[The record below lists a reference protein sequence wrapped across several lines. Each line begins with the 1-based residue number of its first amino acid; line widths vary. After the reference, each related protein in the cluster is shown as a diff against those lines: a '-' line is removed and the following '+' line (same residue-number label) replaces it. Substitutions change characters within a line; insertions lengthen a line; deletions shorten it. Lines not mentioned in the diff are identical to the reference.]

1 MRLTF
6 SRTRNPENRVQK
18 QDLLVLPVL
27 RPALPLRLRA
37 FLRDPAAVLG
47 LAIVAAAIIAALAA
61 PVLAPHNPTEVSLEN
76 RILSP
81 SGAFPLGA
89 DHLGRDE
96 LSRLLYGGRATLGT
110 ASVVL
115 AMVMIIA
122 LVVGAS
128 SGYYGGWLDTLLM
141 GLVDLLLA
149 FPGLILAVAIA
160 GTLGPS
166 LINVLIAMAAVWWAG
181 YARLIRGMV
190 LAMREREFVEAARAI
205 GASDRRI
212 MINHIA
218 RNILG
223 PFVVLA
229 TLDMGSIVLGI
240 AGLNF
245 LGLGAQPPTPEWGA
259 MLNDARPFLQSA
271 PQLLLYPG
279 AAIVLVVLGFNLLGD
294 GLRDLLDPTAYR
306 K

>member
-6 SRTRNPENRVQK
+6 SRARDSESRVPK
-18 QDLLVLPVL
+18 QDLLVLPELNPVL
-27 RPALPLRLRA
+27 PRRLRT

-47 LAIVAAAIIAALAA
+47 LFIVAAAVIAALAA
-61 PVLAPHNPTEVSLEN
+61 PALAPHDPTAVSLEN
-76 RILSP
+76 RISSP
-81 SGAFPLGA
+81 SSAFPLGA

-96 LSRLLYGGRATLGT
+96 LSRLLYGARAMLGT

-190 LAMREREFVEAARAI
+190 LALREREFVEAARAT

-223 PFVVLA
+223 PFVVLV
-229 TLDMGSIVLGI
+229 TLDMGSIILGI

-279 AAIVLVVLGFNLLGD
+279 AAIILVVLGFNLLGD

-306 K
+306 R